1 MKKIIVFISAM
12 ILSLAMLTMT
22 ACDVFNSNGDGA
34 DGTSKA
40 GASSYSQPSVNGSAG
55 TSVGQGQTQSTSFGD
70 SASQSGSQSGGN
82 GGGGSES
89 ETVLYRSTGEAQYAA
104 KGGDYPM
111 ETSKDIYLSPF
122 GNDTNPGTLES
133 PCYSLSLA
141 VDKIVPGSTIFM
153 LPGYYEYGSRINLS
167 RKFTE
172 DTAVTIQA
180 LYGETVVLDFS
191 SQPYGFN
198 SSKYVGLYLT
208 GDYWKIQ
215 GLTICH
221 AGDNGI
227 KVEGSHNYIGRCVLH
242 HCGDTGIQL
251 GFGHSTSNPNGENCA
266 YNTIENCDSYLNYDF
281 DNHGDADGFACK
293 MHNGKGNIFIGCRA
307 WRNCDDAWDLFE
319 TDWAVEIVNCWAWE
333 SGNKEDFSGDEYF
346 SNADYIAK
354 KNAAAAASGDSD
366 IKNKK
371 ISVPTQAGNGNGI
384 KTGGNG
390 SGGNSKGTH
399 IVYNCVS
406 FGHDITS
413 SVKGFDEN
421 NHKGGVIVEHCVG
434 WDNGYSYMFEDGGSA
449 NTFKNNIAFYINNK
463 YKKTAYGQISNCNNL
478 VNNNFVTTD
487 SKGMLM
493 INASKVFTADDF
505 ITLDESAALAPRKAD
520 GSLPD
525 NGFAK
530 LKSTSKYYGTGMG
543 LLY

>member
-1 MKKIIVFISAM
+1 MKKLLTFI
-12 ILSLAMLTMT
+12 LVAMLTTSAYLLT
-22 ACDVFNSNGDGA
+22 ACDLSGNKSADEGGTSQSVQQSGA
-34 DGTSKA
+34 DNSAAGGSGSTGT
-40 GASSYSQPSVNGSAG
+40 
-55 TSVGQGQTQSTSFGD
+55 TSVSANSSANSSGSTSG
-70 SASQSGSQSGGN
+70 
-82 GGGGSES
+82 GGGGSSQES
-89 ETVLYRSTGEAQYAA
+89 ITIPYQSTGEAQYAA
-104 KGGDYPM
+104 KGGDYPS
-111 ETSKDIYLSPF
+111 ETPKDIYLSPF
-122 GNDTNPGTLES
+122 GKDDNPGTIES
-133 PCYSLSLA
+133 PCYSLGAA
-141 VDKIVPGSTIFM
+141 VEKITAGSTIYM
-153 LPGYYEYGSRINLS
+153 LPGFYEYDKRIDLS

-180 LYGETVVLDFS
+180 YRWETVVLDFS
-191 SQPYGFN
+191 FQPYGFN

-215 GLTICH
+215 GITICH

-251 GFGHSTSNPNGENCA
+251 GFGHTTSNPNGENCA
-266 YNTIENCDSYLNYDF
+266 YNTVENCDSYLNYDF

-319 TDWAVEIVNCWAWE
+319 TDWPVEIISCWAWE
-333 SGNKEDFSGDEYF
+333 SGNKEDFSGDEYY
-346 SNADYIAK
+346 SNADYISK
-354 KNAAAAASGDSD
+354 KNSAAVSSGDSG
-366 IKNKK
+366 IQNKR
-371 ISVPTQAGNGNGI
+371 ISVPTAAGNGNGI

-406 FGHDITS
+406 FGNDITS

-434 WDNGYSYMFEDGGSA
+434 WDNGYSFMFEDGGSA

-478 VNNNFVTTD
+478 FNNNFVTTD

-493 INASKVFTADDF
+493 ISAAKVLTKDDF
-505 ITLDESAALAPRKAD
+505 ITLEESAALAPRASD

-530 LKSTSKYYGTGMG
+530 LKTTSSYYGTGMG